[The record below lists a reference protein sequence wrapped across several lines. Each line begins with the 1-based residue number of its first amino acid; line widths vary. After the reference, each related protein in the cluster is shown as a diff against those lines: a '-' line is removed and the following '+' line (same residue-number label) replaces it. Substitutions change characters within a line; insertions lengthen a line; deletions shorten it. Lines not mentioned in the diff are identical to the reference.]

1 MVQTFPVFSYT
12 SYRLL
17 TFFLGIEMRKTTLI
31 ALTFLIA
38 LITNQAIADLP
49 IPLRQGMPYSK
60 ARAALIDSGWQAED
74 KASRAAPSE
83 SSAEAT
89 SCGSGSEFDDRM
101 CREFEEYDGCGHF
114 CAMYFIDE
122 KGNRLVVGTDH
133 NDHFEAS
140 ILTGFVKNWSI
151 VKPCDKNSGLC

>member
-12 SYRLL
+12 SYGLL

-74 KASRAAPSE
+74 KASRAVGTISV
-83 SSAEAT
+83 SVIV
-89 SCGSGSEFDDRM
+89 RM
-101 CREFEEYDGCGHF
+101 S
-114 CAMYFIDE
+114 FID
-122 KGNRLVVGTDH
+122 GIPPIMLSLIGATRLSGTRKDYLLESLNFGRVFSKLMFH
-133 NDHFEAS
+133 PFS
-140 ILTGFVKNWSI
+140 SYLVRWVKLYLYL
-151 VKPCDKNSGLC
+151 VRRVMMYL